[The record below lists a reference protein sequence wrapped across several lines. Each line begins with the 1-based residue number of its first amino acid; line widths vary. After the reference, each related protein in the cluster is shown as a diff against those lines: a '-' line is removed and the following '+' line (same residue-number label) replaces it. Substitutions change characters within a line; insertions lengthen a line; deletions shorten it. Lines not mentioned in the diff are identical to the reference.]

1 MTESQRLLFAVALTV
16 IYVIWVAILL
26 WRHYRPKL
34 SKTAIDQSTFLIAY
48 ASQSGNARALA
59 EQYANDKAGEYPVLL
74 TRLSDLSLS
83 ELTHIKRALF
93 VVSTYGHGEP
103 PDNGRSFYRS
113 LQNPKNASLSL
124 QNLTFDVV
132 ALGDSHYPHFCAFG
146 EQLYQ
151 LLEKHGATA
160 GAALTRLDHA
170 KGETG
175 KSAVFFATGTSN
187 NFILDNRT
195 QLNKTSETPLFELS
209 FFSDRMSWEAG
220 DILDILPANSEL
232 EVTRWLH
239 NHNISPDL
247 EFDFENQ
254 AWTAKRWLTYRQLNS
269 PQTDTS
275 PVASLT
281 ALPLNATRS
290 YTIASIP
297 EEKQLKLIVRQHKLD
312 NGKLGLGSGWLTHY
326 VTVAEQVK
334 GKIKPNP
341 ACHIPALTSPL
352 LLIGAGSGLAGIRAQ
367 LSKFTQPALAIKPSR
382 IWLLYGERYPD
393 KDDVLEQTLDTPIK
407 SSTIRVDKVFSRCPN
422 QPQYV
427 QDKLVQSAKDVK
439 ALVDAG
445 GQIYVC
451 GSYEGM
457 GEGVHGAL
465 LAILGEEKVQFLID
479 TQRYHRDIY

>member
-1 MTESQRLLFAVALTV
+1 MTESQRLLLAVTFTV
-16 IYVIWVAILL
+16 IYLIWVGILL

-34 SKTAIDQSTFLIAY
+34 TKKTINQSTFLIAY
-48 ASQSGNARALA
+48 ASQSGNAQALA
-59 EQYANDKAGEYPVLL
+59 EQYAKDKAGEYPILI
-74 TRLSDLSLS
+74 TRLSDLSLE
-83 ELTHIKRALF
+83 ELTHFKRALF

-103 PDNGRSFYRS
+103 PDNGRSFYLS

-124 QNLTFDVV
+124 QHLTFDVV
-132 ALGDSHYPHFCAFG
+132 ALGDSHYPQFCAFG

-151 LLEKHGATA
+151 LLEKYGATA

-175 KSAVFFATGTSN
+175 KSAVSFATGTTD
-187 NFILDNRT
+187 NFILESRT
-195 QLNKTSETPLFELS
+195 QLNKSAETPLFELS
-209 FFSDRMSWEAG
+209 FFSEKMAWEAG

-232 EVTRWLH
+232 EVTRWLD

-247 EFDFENQ
+247 EFDCENQ
-254 AWTAKRWLTYRQLNS
+254 AWTAKRWLAYRQLNS
-269 PQTDTS
+269 PPTDTS

-281 ALPLNATRS
+281 ALPLNTTRS
-290 YTIASIP
+290 YTIASVP
-297 EEKQLKLIVRQHKLD
+297 EEKTLKLVVRQHKRD
-312 NGKLGLGSGWLTHY
+312 NGKLGLGSGWLTQHM
-326 VTVAEQVK
+326 TTGMEAK
-334 GKIKPNP
+334 GQIKPNP
-341 ACHIPALTSPL
+341 ACHIPALPSPL

-367 LSKFTQPALAIKPSR
+367 LCKFTQPALTIKPAH

-393 KDDVLEQTLDTPIK
+393 KDDILEQTLDLPIT
-407 SSTIRVDKVFSRCPN
+407 SSSIRVDKVFSRCPN

-427 QDKLVQSAKDVK
+427 QDKLVQSAKEVT

-457 GEGVHGAL
+457 GEGVHRAL
-465 LAILGEEKVQFLID
+465 IATLGEEKVQCLID
-479 TQRYHRDIY
+479 SQRYHRDTY